1 MNKQIAI
8 IGLGKMGGNI
18 TLHLLEKGWDV
29 TGYNVPHEVTKGYE
43 KQGVNGA
50 YSYKEIADRLEKP
63 RLIWLMLPSAIVD
76 LVLFGK
82 DGSESLLGHLDA
94 GDVIIDGGNSLY
106 KETIRRAKA
115 VQEKGIE
122 FVDVGVS
129 GGPRGAREGSCLMIG
144 GNEEIFKR
152 FEHLYKDLAAKD
164 AYQFF
169 KGSGAGHFVKMVHNG
184 IEYGMMQSIAEG
196 FAVMKESDFNI
207 DLKKAADV
215 YDHSSVIESRLVG
228 WLKDGFETYGID
240 LEDVSGSVGH
250 TGEAEWTVGAAK
262 ELGVRVEII
271 EESLKFREDSADK
284 PSYTGKILSA
294 LRDMFGGHG
303 VKR

>member
-1 MNKQIAI
+1 
-8 IGLGKMGGNI
+8 
-18 TLHLLEKGWDV
+18 
-29 TGYNVPHEVTKGYE
+29 
-43 KQGVNGA
+43 
-50 YSYKEIADRLEKP
+50 
-63 RLIWLMLPSAIVD
+63 MLPSSIVD

-82 DGSESLLGHLDA
+82 SESESLLGHLDT
-94 GDVIIDGGNSLY
+94 GDIIIDGGNSLY
-106 KETIRRAKA
+106 KESVRRANA
-115 VQEKGIE
+115 VIEKGLE

-144 GNEEIFKR
+144 GEEEVFKR
-152 FEHLYKDLAAKD
+152 LEHLYKDLAAQD

-169 KGSGAGHFVKMVHNG
+169 KGNGAGHFVKMVHNG

-215 YDHSSVIESRLVG
+215 YNHASVIESRLIG
-228 WLKDGFETYGID
+228 WLKDGFETYGVD
-240 LEDVSGSVGH
+240 LENVSGSVGH
-250 TGEAEWTVGAAK
+250 TGEAEWTVKAAK
-262 ELGVRVEII
+262 ELSVSVKII

>member
-8 IGLGKMGGNI
+8 IGLGKMGGGI
-18 TLHLLEKGWDV
+18 ALRLLEKGWDV

-82 DGSESLLGHLDA
+82 SDEQSLLDLLDK
-94 GDVIIDGGNSLY
+94 GDTVIDGGNSLY

-115 VQEKGIE
+115 VEEKGVKFI
-122 FVDVGVS
+122 DVGVS
-129 GGPRGAREGSCLMIG
+129 GGPRGAREGACLMIG
-144 GNEEIFKR
+144 GDEKSFVNH
-152 FEHLYKDLAAKD
+152 EHLYKDLAAKD

-169 KGSGAGHFVKMVHNG
+169 RGSGAGHFVKMVHNG

-215 YDHSSVIESRLVG
+215 YNHASVIESRLVG
-228 WLKDGFETYGID
+228 WLKDGFETYGVD

-262 ELGVRVEII
+262 ELGVSTKII
-271 EESLKFREDSADK
+271 EESLKFREESADK